1 MNERFPLDRHLSSI
15 YRIATTTGF
24 DFVQRII
31 GALQA
36 DVSLTPRKANVSS
49 HGFAERGPVEAWV
62 FPNQRYSGT

>member
-49 HGFAERGPVEAWV
+49 HGFAERGPVEA
-62 FPNQRYSGT
+62 